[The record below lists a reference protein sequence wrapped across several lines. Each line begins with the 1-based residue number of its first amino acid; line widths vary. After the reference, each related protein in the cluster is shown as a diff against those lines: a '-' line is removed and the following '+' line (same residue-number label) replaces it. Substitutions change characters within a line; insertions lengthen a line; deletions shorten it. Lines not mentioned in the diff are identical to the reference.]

1 MTIAKIIWSVK
12 TIYLIMSISI
22 LCSVSSLKLNTFRK
36 GRTQTLMF
44 GFDVKAFVQEQPIIK
59 KAIASAFMGL
69 FFSLPGAV
77 NAAPGDIPPT
87 DKDNQ
92 LVQMAFRDFDLKRFE
107 ASEKEFSLSIKKWL
121 ELDRPRDEIV
131 ALLKARS
138 SVRLDGKNFVG
149 SLADCDEAIRLMSS
163 DGEKPDGTA
172 AYPEYPD
179 SFVSRGLA
187 NEGLADWK
195 AALVDY
201 NKAVALWGGGR
212 GDDVNPYTLTFRG
225 NTLGRLDRYEEAILD
240 YEAASNTFNSMRDV
254 ARYSDARANMAL
266 ALYQVG
272 RTDESVKAMNDV
284 IRKNPGYADMHVA
297 IAANAWSKGDY
308 ILALKVSY
316 SLHILDINIFIT
328 SYHFIILQLSN
339 FLFYI

>member
-1 MTIAKIIWSVK
+1 MKRAPYSMSFICKPFIVRSTVFFLCFIVMVSSFRTSKRAVDS
-12 TIYLIMSISI
+12 SIS
-22 LCSVSSLKLNTFRK
+22 SSRLH
-36 GRTQTLMF
+36 
-44 GFDVKAFVQEQPIIK
+44 GFPFDSEGKISFVQKSSIQ
-59 KAIASAFMGL
+59 AAVASVFLSVLIAM
-69 FFSLPGAV
+69 PNGAV
-77 NAAPGDIPPT
+77 AKPGDIAPT
-87 DKDNQ
+87 DRDNQ
-92 LVQMAFRDFDLKRFE
+92 LVQMAFRDFDLKRFKE
-107 ASEKEFSLSIKKWL
+107 SEKEFSLSITKWL

-138 SVRLDGKNFVG
+138 SVRLDGKNFQG
-149 SLADCDEAIRLMSS
+149 SLEDCDEAIRLMST

-225 NTLGRLDRYEEAILD
+225 NTLGRLNRYEEAIED

-297 IAANAWSKGDY
+297 IAADAWSRGDY
-308 ILALKVSY
+308 ILALKVHKFKYEKLMS
-316 SLHILDINIFIT
+316 
-328 SYHFIILQLSN
+328 
-339 FLFYI
+339 

>member
-1 MTIAKIIWSVK
+1 MCKPFIMRSSVIFLCFFVMVSSFRTSK
-12 TIYLIMSISI
+12 RAVDSSISNSRLHSFRFNSDSKVSI
-22 LCSVSSLKLNTFRK
+22 RHESFIQAAVASVFLSVLIAMPN
-36 GRTQTLMF
+36 G
-44 GFDVKAFVQEQPIIK
+44 AFAK
-59 KAIASAFMGL
+59 
-69 FFSLPGAV
+69 
-77 NAAPGDIPPT
+77 PGDIAPT
-87 DKDNQ
+87 DRDNQ
-92 LVQMAFRDFDLKRFE
+92 LVQMAFRDFDLKRFKE
-107 ASEKEFSLSIKKWL
+107 ADKEFSLSITRWL

-138 SVRLDGKNFVG
+138 SVRLDGKNFQG
-149 SLADCDEAIRLMSS
+149 SLEDCDEAIRLMST

-225 NTLGRLDRYEEAILD
+225 NTLGRLNRYEEAIED

-297 IAANAWSKGDY
+297 IAADAWSKGDY
-308 ILALKVSY
+308 ILALKV
-316 SLHILDINIFIT
+316 I
-328 SYHFIILQLSN
+328 
-339 FLFYI
+339 

>member
-1 MTIAKIIWSVK
+1 MLMKLRPSIAMFSAVIVCASLFVSPYKLIKTPSVP
-12 TIYLIMSISI
+12 THASRE
-22 LCSVSSLKLNTFRK
+22 VSSSSLFGLGVNTAVRD
-36 GRTQTLMF
+36 QPL
-44 GFDVKAFVQEQPIIK
+44 VQ
-59 KAIASAFMGL
+59 AALASLVLSVLLVIPSA
-69 FFSLPGAV
+69 A
-77 NAAPGDIPPT
+77 NAKPGDIAPT

-92 LVQMAFRDFDLKRFE
+92 LVQMAFRDFDLKRFTD
-107 ASEKEFSLSIKKWL
+107 AEKEFTLSIKKWL
-121 ELDRPRDEIV
+121 EIDRPRDEIV

-138 SVRLDGKNFVG
+138 SVRLDGKNFQG
-149 SLADCDEAIRLMSS
+149 SLEDCDEAIRLMSS
-163 DGEKPDGTA
+163 DGEKADGTA

-201 NKAVALWGGGR
+201 NKAVSLWGGGR

-225 NTLGRLDRYEEAILD
+225 NTLGRLNRYEEAIED

-272 RTDESVKAMNDV
+272 RTEESVKAMNDV

-297 IAANAWSKGDY
+297 IAADAWSKGDY
-308 ILALKVSY
+308 ILALKV
-316 SLHILDINIFIT
+316 F
-328 SYHFIILQLSN
+328 
-339 FLFYI
+339 

>member
-1 MTIAKIIWSVK
+1 MKTPSIA
-12 TIYLIMSISI
+12 THAARDIS
-22 LCSVSSLKLNTFRK
+22 SSSLFGVKVNTAVRE
-36 GRTQTLMF
+36 QP
-44 GFDVKAFVQEQPIIK
+44 FVQAALSSLLLSVLL
-59 KAIASAFMGL
+59 AIPS
-69 FFSLPGAV
+69 GA
-77 NAAPGDIPPT
+77 NAKPGDIAPT

-92 LVQMAFRDFDLKRFE
+92 LVQMAFRDFDLKRFVD
-107 ASEKEFSLSIKKWL
+107 ADKEFTLSIKKWL

-131 ALLKARS
+131 ALLKARG
-138 SVRLDGKNFVG
+138 SVRLDGKNFQG
-149 SLADCDEAIRLMSS
+149 SLEDCDEAIRLMST
-163 DGEKPDGTA
+163 DGEKADGTA

-201 NKAVALWGGGR
+201 NKAVSLWGGGR
-212 GDDVNPYTLTFRG
+212 GDGVNPYTLTFRG
-225 NTLGRLDRYEEAILD
+225 NTLGRLDRYEEAIQD

-272 RTDESVKAMNDV
+272 RTEESVKAMNDV

-297 IAANAWSKGDY
+297 IAADAWSKGDY
-308 ILALKVSY
+308 ILALKVHNVT
-316 SLHILDINIFIT
+316 LNFFIL
-328 SYHFIILQLSN
+328 LSI
-339 FLFYI
+339 YY

>member
-1 MTIAKIIWSVK
+1 MTASLACRLWVSLPFICSGLYLFFMFSSMAVAGTVPASTRVFRSLGLNAKQITIASDIQNNIQTKMHNMRDMQPNIQA
-12 TIYLIMSISI
+12 TIA
-22 LCSVSSLKLNTFRK
+22 
-36 GRTQTLMF
+36 TLMLS
-44 GFDVKAFVQEQPIIK
+44 VL
-59 KAIASAFMGL
+59 IA
-69 FFSLPGAV
+69 LPDGA
-77 NAAPGDIPPT
+77 NAKPGDIAPT

-92 LVQMAFRDFDLKRFE
+92 LVQMAFRDFDLKRFT
-107 ASEKEFSLSIKKWL
+107 ASEKEFTLSIKKWL
-121 ELDRPRDEIV
+121 EIDRPRDEIV

-138 SVRLDGKNFVG
+138 SVRLDNKDFKG
-149 SLADCDEAIRLMSS
+149 SLADCDEAIRLMAT

-187 NEGLADWK
+187 NEGLAEWG

-225 NTLGRLDRYEEAILD
+225 NTLGRLNRYEEAIED

-266 ALYQVG
+266 ALYQVS
-272 RTDESVKAMNDV
+272 D
-284 IRKNPGYADMHVA
+284 P
-297 IAANAWSKGDY
+297 
-308 ILALKVSY
+308 
-316 SLHILDINIFIT
+316 NI
-328 SYHFIILQLSN
+328 IIM
-339 FLFYI
+339 

>member
-1 MTIAKIIWSVK
+1 MIMATKTWSVK
-12 TIYLIMSISI
+12 ALFLLVSI
-22 LCSVSSLKLNTFRK
+22 LCTVSSLKLSNTFRK
-36 GRTQTLMF
+36 GRTQTFMF
-44 GFDVKAFVQEQPIIK
+44 GFNAKKLVPDQIIIK
-59 KAIASAFMGL
+59 KAIVSAFM
-69 FFSLPGAV
+69 SLLISMPGV
-77 NAAPGDIPPT
+77 VSAAPGDIAPT

-272 RTDESVKAMNDV
+272 RTEESVKAMNDV

-308 ILALKVSY
+308 ILALKVIHAFLFTAYQSHICY
-316 SLHILDINIFIT
+316 LHFSHFSRVFIT
-328 SYHFIILQLSN
+328 HQ
-339 FLFYI
+339 